1 MLDFF
6 CNGCQRQQ
14 IIIIIGRFIFYQRLS
29 SRTADIILS
38 LILQN
43 ILHGIRLVII
53 PNNSTWERHLSCFNG
68 IIAMINSYNYRNHI
82 LSFFLFNVRS
92 KMLSLLQRIVAKVPF
107 VNTFLCSSVPK
118 PAENLAF
125 LYHYRQRNTTVPSQP
140 VIKDP
145 SPGGGS
151 ACPGEG
157 YIASFLFE
165 QLPVF
170 LFL

>member
-1 MLDFF
+1 
-6 CNGCQRQQ
+6 
-14 IIIIIGRFIFYQRLS
+14 
-29 SRTADIILS
+29 
-38 LILQN
+38 
-43 ILHGIRLVII
+43 
-53 PNNSTWERHLSCFNG
+53 
-68 IIAMINSYNYRNHI
+68 
-82 LSFFLFNVRS
+82 
-92 KMLSLLQRIVAKVPF
+92 MLSLLQRIVAKVPF

-118 PAENLAF
+118 PAENLVF

-145 SPGGGS
+145 SPGGGP

-165 QLPVF
+165 FEQLPVF

>member
-1 MLDFF
+1 
-6 CNGCQRQQ
+6 
-14 IIIIIGRFIFYQRLS
+14 
-29 SRTADIILS
+29 
-38 LILQN
+38 
-43 ILHGIRLVII
+43 
-53 PNNSTWERHLSCFNG
+53 
-68 IIAMINSYNYRNHI
+68 
-82 LSFFLFNVRS
+82 
-92 KMLSLLQRIVAKVPF
+92 MLSLLQRIVAKVP
-107 VNTFLCSSVPK
+107 VLNTFLSFHAPK

-151 ACPGEG
+151 SCPGEG

>member
-1 MLDFF
+1 
-6 CNGCQRQQ
+6 
-14 IIIIIGRFIFYQRLS
+14 
-29 SRTADIILS
+29 
-38 LILQN
+38 
-43 ILHGIRLVII
+43 
-53 PNNSTWERHLSCFNG
+53 
-68 IIAMINSYNYRNHI
+68 
-82 LSFFLFNVRS
+82 
-92 KMLSLLQRIVAKVPF
+92 MLSLLQRIVAKVPF
-107 VNTFLCSSVPK
+107 VNTFSYSSVPK

-145 SPGGGS
+145 SPGGGP

-165 QLPVF
+165 QLSVF

>member
-1 MLDFF
+1 
-6 CNGCQRQQ
+6 
-14 IIIIIGRFIFYQRLS
+14 
-29 SRTADIILS
+29 
-38 LILQN
+38 
-43 ILHGIRLVII
+43 
-53 PNNSTWERHLSCFNG
+53 
-68 IIAMINSYNYRNHI
+68 
-82 LSFFLFNVRS
+82 
-92 KMLSLLQRIVAKVPF
+92 MLSLLQRIVAKVPF

-125 LYHYRQRNTTVPSQP
+125 FYHYRQRNTTVPSQP

-145 SPGGGS
+145 SPGGGP